1 VRRERVKP
9 ATPPDFKGDR
19 HQGRAFIHACN
30 LYLTMCGDQFRSSE
44 DKITWI
50 LSYMKEGRALR
61 YAQKTLRQLDA
72 RRSYPWKNL
81 AEFEKDFARLFYPLA
96 EDSDARLK
104 LEGNEYY
111 QGRRTVDDYV
121 DEFED
126 LVDRGGL
133 TDKFA
138 IVLKF
143 RVGLNPAIAS
153 TIANQPNPPD
163 YNDVEGWVAN
173 AQRIDKNH
181 NLETL
186 VRSTRNASTPR
197 ATAPP
202 ARPPPSRTFPP
213 VIPTLPTPVQAPV
226 FAPKPLPAPANRPL
240 PPGIPMDI
248 DATRA
253 RAAAT
258 LRCFRCG
265 QIGHRKSDCPQQF
278 DIRYMGPED
287 WEMLQANAQDAA
299 EAAERQAKAIE
310 ETGEEPEGFPQD
322 SE

>member
-1 VRRERVKP
+1 
-9 ATPPDFKGDR
+9 
-19 HQGRAFIHACN
+19 
-30 LYLTMCGDQFRSSE
+30 MCGDQFRSVE
-44 DKITWI
+44 DKVTWI

-61 YAQKTLRQLDA
+61 YAQKALRQLDA
-72 RRSYPWKNL
+72 RRTYPWKTL
-81 AEFEKDFARLFYPLA
+81 PEFEKDFGRLFYPLA

-111 QGRRTVDDYV
+111 QGRRTVDDYI

-126 LVDRGGL
+126 LVDRGNL

-143 RVGLNPAIAS
+143 RVGLNPAIAA

-163 YNDVEGWVAN
+163 YDDVEGWVAH

-181 NLETL
+181 NLEAL
-186 VRSTRNASTPR
+186 VRSTRGTPVPR
-197 ATAPP
+197 AAVPP
-202 ARPPPSRTFPP
+202 VRPPPLRTFPA
-213 VIPTLPTPVQAPV
+213 VIPTLPGPVQPPV
-226 FAPKPLPAPANRPL
+226 FAPKAPSVPVNRPL

-253 RAAAT
+253 KAAAL

-265 QIGHRKSDCPQQF
+265 QLGHRKSDCPQQF

-287 WEMLQANAQDAA
+287 WEMMQANAQDAM
-299 EAAERQAKAIE
+299 EAANRQAAAAEKP
-310 ETGEEPEGFPQD
+310 GEEPEDFPQD